1 MYGSCC
7 CVNRVVSVEIGVV
20 LASAV
25 SDYLVPFLNMGSDV
39 AVNPVRE
46 SSAVKAPT
54 CSHSGN
60 SSWLYN
66 VAFVNTVKQL
76 VTTTSRDGNRK
87 SIGGINSAINRR
99 ITRP

>member
-1 MYGSCC
+1 MKCTVAAA

-39 AVNPVRE
+39 AKATFYSTVRE

-60 SSWLYN
+60 SSWWYN
-66 VAFVNTVKQL
+66 VAL
-76 VTTTSRDGNRK
+76 PSRGGSRK

>member
-1 MYGSCC
+1 
-7 CVNRVVSVEIGVV
+7 
-20 LASAV
+20 
-25 SDYLVPFLNMGSDV
+25 MGCNAAKATFYST
-39 AVNPVRE
+39 VRE

-54 CSHSGN
+54 CNSSGN

-87 SIGGINSAINRR
+87 SIGGIDSAVNRR
-99 ITRP
+99 ITRPWYFSCSRVYNTSSSGVGSESKH